1 MSHTHSSYGKRRY
14 FVTYIKKTMLLHTGA
29 IILIES
35 HVRNFNNLSEEF
47 VKDSKG
53 VRFGGIANKG
63 TLKNFYIKFR
73 QMDTFL
79 KIEALTTEYPK
90 VLDIRLLSNEDLIRS
105 LVQALAE
112 I

>member
-1 MSHTHSSYGKRRY
+1 MRY
-14 FVTYIKKTMLLHTGA
+14 FVIYIKNTMLLHTGA
-29 IILIES
+29 IILVES
-35 HVRNFNNLSEEF
+35 HVRNFNNSSEEF

-63 TLKNFYIKFR
+63 TLKSFCIKFG

-79 KIEALTTEYPK
+79 KIEALTTEYPE